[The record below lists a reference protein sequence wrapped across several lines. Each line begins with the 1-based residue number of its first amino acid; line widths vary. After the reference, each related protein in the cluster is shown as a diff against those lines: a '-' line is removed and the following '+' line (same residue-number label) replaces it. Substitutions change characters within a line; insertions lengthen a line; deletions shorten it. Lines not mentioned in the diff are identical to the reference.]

1 MKIKFTLVALLMLAT
16 SSIMA
21 QFSLSGEFRPRTEW
35 RDGFNYKY
43 QPKDPTDLSKGSVN
57 TAGREGTDGYII
69 TDARVALA
77 AKYAAE
83 TYTAYIAVQEVFTFG
98 DRAQIAAAGNGNI
111 RMQEAWADIKFSKL
125 TSFKLG
131 RQPLSYDDQRIL
143 GGLGWAQQARTHDV
157 GIVKYANNG
166 YSLDAGF
173 GYNTDGDN
181 VYSTSA
187 LFSYRNI
194 AFLRVN
200 KKYDALNLS
209 VLALHNTF
217 QDSNVGPETSNLF
230 TGGVHFDYKPG
241 ALSFSGNA
249 FIQDGER
256 VGQVAVEAAYLA
268 SLDINFKATEKTM
281 FGLGAE
287 VISGKTDTSV
297 GFFPLYGTNHKFNGL
312 MDRFYVGNHAAG
324 NGLVDLNI
332 TAATKIFKT
341 YNLKIKGHM
350 FSEQS
355 QTKNSLGQEIDLV
368 VAKKFKEFSLAGGYS
383 QFFESDDFPNPA
395 ANNPAKSLQ
404 NWAWLMLTI
413 KPSFL

>member
-1 MKIKFTLVALLMLAT
+1 MKKMKIKFTLIALLMLAT
-16 SSIMA
+16 SSIKA
-21 QFSLSGEFRPRTEW
+21 QFSFSGEFRPRSEY

-43 QPKDPTDLSKGSVN
+43 QPGGN
-57 TAGREGTDGYII
+57 TAGREGTAAYIH
-69 TDARVALA
+69 TDARVALGA
-77 AKYAAE
+77 TYAAE
-83 TYTAYIAVQEVFTFG
+83 TYTAHIKVQEVFTFG
-98 DRAQIAAAGNGNI
+98 DRPQISATGNGKI

-166 YSLDAGF
+166 YSLDFGA
-173 GYNTDGDN
+173 GYNGDGSDN
-181 VYSTSA
+181 VYNTA
-187 LFSYRNI
+187 NLFSYKSI
-194 AFLRVN
+194 SFLRVN

-209 VLALHNTF
+209 VLALYNVF
-217 QDSNVGPETSNLF
+217 QDGDPASKGYGDTKSGLF
-230 TGGVHFDYKPG
+230 TGGLHFDYKPG

-256 VGQVAVEAAYLA
+256 IGETPVEAAYLA
-268 SLDINFKATEKTM
+268 SLDVNFKATAKTT
-281 FGLGAE
+281 FGIGAE

-341 YNLKIKGHM
+341 YALKIKGHM

-355 QTKNSLGQEIDLV
+355 QTKNGLGQEIDLV

-395 ANNPAKSLQ
+395 GNPAAKSTQ
-404 NWAWLMLTI
+404 NWAWIMLTI
-413 KPSFL
+413 KPKFL

>member
-43 QPKDPTDLSKGSVN
+43 QPTGGN
-57 TAGREGTDGYII
+57 TAGREGTDGYIL

-98 DRAQIAAAGNGNI
+98 DRQQISAAGNGNI
-111 RMQEAWADIKFSKL
+111 RMQEAWADIKLSGL

-173 GYNTDGDN
+173 GYNTSGGNN
-181 VYSTSA
+181 VYDVSA
-187 LFSYRNI
+187 LFSYKNI

-200 KKYDALNLS
+200 KKYEALNLS

-217 QDSNVGPETSNLF
+217 QDSNVGPENSNLF

-268 SLDINFKATEKTM
+268 SLDVNFKATEKTT

-312 MDRFYVGNHAAG
+312 MDRFYVGNHAVG
-324 NGLVDLNI
+324 NGLVDLNV

-368 VAKKFKEFSLAGGYS
+368 VSKKFKEFSLAGGYS
-383 QFFESDDFPNPA
+383 QFFESDDYP
-395 ANNPAKSLQ
+395 NPAKSLQ

>member
-1 MKIKFTLVALLMLAT
+1 MKIKFTLIALLLLAT
-16 SSIMA
+16 SSVMA
-21 QFSLSGEFRPRTEW
+21 QFSFSGEFRPRTEW

-43 QPKDPTDLSKGSVN
+43 QPGGN
-57 TAGREGTDGYII
+57 TAGREGTDGYIH

-83 TYTAYIAVQEVFTFG
+83 TYTAYIAIQEVFTFG
-98 DRAQIAAAGNGNI
+98 DRPQISAAGNGNI
-111 RMQEAWADIKFSKL
+111 RMQEAWADIKLSKL

-181 VYSTSA
+181 VYGTSA

-200 KKYDALNLS
+200 KKYESLNLS

-217 QDSNVGPETSNLF
+217 QDANIGPETSNLF
-230 TGGVHFDYKPG
+230 TGGVHLDYKPG
-241 ALSFSGNA
+241 ALTFSANA

-268 SLDINFKATEKTM
+268 SLDVNFKATEKTV
-281 FGLGAE
+281 FGIGAE

-341 YNLKIKGHM
+341 YGLKIKGHM

-368 VAKKFKEFSLAGGYS
+368 FSKKFKEFSLAGGYS

-395 ANNPAKSLQ
+395 ANPPAKSLQ

-413 KPSFL
+413 KPKFL